1 MEIKKVGILGVTGTM
16 GRGIA
21 QICAQAGYQVIA
33 SSRSEQRLAV
43 FWLKLNE
50 IRRIEEIYKV
60 RPVLLLDDVFSELDV
75 KNKKLIIDLV
85 KKYQTVVTTTEIE
98 LLELAD
104 VPKSIIK
111 L

>member
-1 MEIKKVGILGVTGTM
+1 MIGPQKDDF
-16 GRGIA
+16 
-21 QICAQAGYQVIA
+21 QINQKNESAKNLHHFG
-33 SSRSEQRLAV
+33 SRSEQRLAI
-43 FWLKLNE
+43 FWLKFNE
-50 IRRIEEIYKV
+50 IKYLEEKFKN
-60 RPVLLLDDVFSELDV
+60 RPLLLLDDVFSELDV